1 MIKLGEISEIQ
12 FGLYSKKSKVG
23 SVKYLTTGHF
33 DEFLNPSL
41 FAKDSFID
49 LENKNRKFLLQSNDV
64 ILTGKGQRI
73 FAWAYDEGLGD
84 VVPSSLFYIIKTNR
98 EQVNGYYLASVLNS
112 ARKQY
117 ELTLLGSGS
126 SVLSINKKDLL
137 DLEIPL
143 PSLEEQNRI
152 VRVLKVME
160 DEVLLTS
167 KLLDKKR
174 ALKKGIL
181 NKLIT
186 NKTKI

>member
-1 MIKLGEISEIQ
+1 MVKLGEISEIQ
-12 FGLYSKKSKVG
+12 FGLYCKKSEVG
-23 SVKYLTTGHF
+23 NVKYLTTSHF
-33 DEFLNPSL
+33 DDFLTPNLSS
-41 FAKDSFID
+41 KDSYIE
-49 LENKNRKFLLQSNDV
+49 LEKKNERFLLQPNDV

-73 FAWAYDEGLGD
+73 FAWAYDEAFGD
-84 VVPSSLFYIIKTNR
+84 VVPSSLFYIIKTNKT
-98 EQVNGYYLASVLNS
+98 QVNGYYLASVLNS

-152 VRVLKVME
+152 SEMLKVME
-160 DEVLLTS
+160 DEVSLTS

-174 ALKKGIL
+174 DLKKGIL
-181 NKLIT
+181 NQLIT
-186 NKTKI
+186 NKKKV